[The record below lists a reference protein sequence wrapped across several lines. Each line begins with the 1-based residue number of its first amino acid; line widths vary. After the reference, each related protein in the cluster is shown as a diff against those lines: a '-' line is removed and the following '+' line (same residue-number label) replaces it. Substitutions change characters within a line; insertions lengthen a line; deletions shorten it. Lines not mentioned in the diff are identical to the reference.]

1 MLIGTTATIQASFTG
16 VSTIML
22 DGARK
27 DAPAITC
34 ETTACPDGVPL
45 IPPSR
50 GGFNEILA
58 SAPVLLERLAT
69 LTERLNEVLSDENQ
83 AEIKGILRNTN
94 RMTDS
99 LARSGPQ
106 LEGAMK
112 ELEVT
117 LREAGETLDAFETV
131 TKSTDRLLN
140 QEGAALAQQLR
151 ETLASANAAA
161 ASLSKTLE
169 DTRPIARQLSDSTLP
184 NAEATLRDL
193 RATSKALRNVT
204 EKLENQG
211 LGTLI
216 EGQSLPDYEP

>member
-69 LTERLNEVLSDENQ
+69 LTERLNEVLPAENQ
-83 AEIKGILRNTN
+83 AESKGILCNPN
-94 RMTDS
+94 RVPES
-99 LARSGPQ
+99 LATSGPQ
-106 LEGAMK
+106 LEGTLA
-112 ELEVT
+112 ELAVT
-117 LREAGETLDAFETV
+117 LREAVGTHEQF
-131 TKSTDRLLN
+131 
-140 QEGAALAQQLR
+140 AAL
-151 ETLASANAAA
+151 T
-161 ASLSKTLE
+161 K
-169 DTRPIARQLSDSTLP
+169 
-184 NAEATLRDL
+184 
-193 RATSKALRNVT
+193 
-204 EKLENQG
+204 
-211 LGTLI
+211 
-216 EGQSLPDYEP
+216 